1 MAGADNLGE
10 ECSLLAAAAA
20 AGDRAATE
28 RLLAL
33 VRPPIV
39 RYCRA
44 RLGVRSV
51 GAASADDVA
60 QDVLL
65 GLLMALPRYRETG
78 AGFLAFAYGIASHK
92 IADHYRYR
100 HRRPTSVLLEQP
112 ELPDSDAG
120 PEQQALDGDGTRR
133 VVSLL
138 DRLSPRLREIVTLR
152 VIVGLTVQETA
163 DAVSTTPGAVRVAQH
178 RALRTLRRH
187 LEDERCGD
195 RE

>member
-1 MAGADNLGE
+1 MAGADNLGA
-10 ECSLLAAAAA
+10 ECGQLAAAAA

-33 VRPPIV
+33 VRPPLV

-44 RLGVRSV
+44 RLGVGSV

-65 GLLMALPRYRETG
+65 GLLMALPKYRETG
-78 AGFLAFAYGIASHK
+78 AGFLAFAYGIAAHK

-100 HRRPTSVLLEQP
+100 HRRPTSVLREEP

-133 VVSLL
+133 MVSLI

-178 RALRTLRRH
+178 RALRTLHRY

-195 RE
+195 QE

>member
-10 ECSLLAAAAA
+10 ECGRLAGAAA

-44 RLGVRSV
+44 RLGVRS
-51 GAASADDVA
+51 GAPSADDVA

-65 GLLMALPRYRETG
+65 GLLMALPRYRATG
-78 AGFLAFAYGIASHK
+78 GGFLAFAYRIASNK

-100 HRRPTSVLLEQP
+100 QRRPTGALPQEP
-112 ELPDSDAG
+112 ELPDPDAG

-133 VVSLL
+133 VMSLL
-138 DRLSPRLREIVTLR
+138 DGLTPRLREIVTLR

-163 DAVSTTPGAVRVAQH
+163 EAVGSTPGAVRVGQH
-178 RALRTLRRH
+178 RALRTLRRR
-187 LEDERCGD
+187 LEDECCDD